1 MPLFLI
7 INENHR
13 GQHSMEVGIA
23 LVEIRILCVL
33 FTFYIW
39 CIVCL
44 YLCYYLLGV
53 LTFFV
58 RLKV

>member
-1 MPLFLI
+1 
-7 INENHR
+7 
-13 GQHSMEVGIA
+13 MEVGIA